1 MISIANS
8 RIAAC
13 SKAPGGSGKRQLADG
28 LSGIQISHLQYPCG
42 AQSCHPEPKAKDLA
56 AEWEIRSLRR
66 PDSSLRCAAFRMTS
80 GARGMAAIHIALFLC
95 LLPGCRWD
103 RVRDTHLAQIDGVVA
118 EEIEAGHLPGAV
130 VLVGRGDKVLYHK
143 AFGLEVAEP
152 FQEAMQKD
160 TIFDMASLTKPIAT
174 ATAVMIL
181 VDRGKIDVNDYVS
194 EYLPAFACNGKEQV
208 RIRHLL
214 THTSGLPAY
223 TDANDLRTRFGES
236 CPDKVIETIC
246 GLKAQSPPGEEFRYS
261 CLGYITLARVVK
273 TVTGQDIDEFSRANI
288 FKPLGMKHTR
298 FNPPA
303 SWQERI
309 AATEIV
315 NGKLLRG
322 TVHDPL
328 GRLMDG
334 TSGNAGLFSTASDLS
349 IYCRMLL
356 NRGVWKGKR
365 ILSPAAVTM
374 LTAAQSHGRAFGFDV
389 SSGYAWVKGP
399 NASHNAFCHTGY
411 TGTSLVCDPDTGT
424 YLILLTNSVH
434 PYDKGASK
442 PIREKLAEIVFP
454 PRADAGQP

>member
-1 MISIANS
+1 MQCTPYA
-8 RIAAC
+8 RT
-13 SKAPGGSGKRQLADG
+13 PGLVILAVF
-28 LSGIQISHLQYPCG
+28 LS
-42 AQSCHPEPKAKDLA
+42 
-56 AEWEIRSLRR
+56 
-66 PDSSLRCAAFRMTS
+66 
-80 GARGMAAIHIALFLC
+80 
-95 LLPGCRWD
+95 LLPGCRLD
-103 RVRDTHLAQIDGVVA
+103 SRRDARLTQIDGVVT
-118 EEIEAGHLPGAV
+118 EEIAAGHLPGAV
-130 VLVGRGDKVLYHK
+130 VLVGRGNKVLYHK
-143 AFGLEVAEP
+143 AFGLEVNEP
-152 FQEAMQKD
+152 FQEAMEKD
-160 TIFDMASLTKPIAT
+160 TVFDMASLTKPIAT
-174 ATAVMIL
+174 ATSVMIL

-194 EYLPAFACNGKEQV
+194 EYLPAFACNGKEQA

-236 CPDKVIETIC
+236 CPDKVVETIC
-246 GLKAQSPPGEEFRYS
+246 GLKAQSPPGEQFRYS
-261 CLGYITLARVVK
+261 CLGYITLARIVK

-298 FNPPA
+298 FIPPA
-303 SWQERI
+303 SWQKEI

-356 NRGVWKGKR
+356 NGGVWKGKR

-374 LTAAQSHGRAFGFDV
+374 LTTAQSHGRACGFDV
-389 SSGYAWVKGP
+389 SSSYAWVKGP
-399 NASHNAFCHTGY
+399 NASPNAFCHTGY

-434 PYDKGASK
+434 PYDKGRSK
-442 PIREKLAEIVFP
+442 PIRQKLAEIVFTP
-454 PRADAGQP
+454 LSNGTQS